1 MPVAPIQP
9 DRLEINTD
17 AFKGGE
23 TSYRTGMNRS
33 LGFSGCDIS
42 ATIRVPAYSR
52 MGIKGVE
59 QLNAEKVFRIGTLQ
73 TISISTYNS
82 KTPVKALGFKNP
94 IAIARGG
101 RTIAGTMI
109 FNQLHKHVLDE
120 NDYGWWKLHEDK
132 AGMLSYSSGNTEY
145 YIKNQNANDKLKADI
160 LAISSSGDIE
170 KYKAIANKKYG
181 TEQALEGEYRN
192 LRTKFLEIKS
202 PTDEQKQQFEIDRQ
216 AILDRTKEAAEEDT
230 EEYAQLRLRYE
241 EYHQLRDML
250 QKSYGDK
257 EYARK
262 EWDFSWDGPQT
273 GDKLKPSDILPFD
286 IIILLFNEAGN
297 MGKIILYGVEIVHDS
312 QTLSVEDIYTEVQY
326 QYIARD
332 IVYFEDIY
340 DSKGD
345 FNFVNARGRSIKTP
359 SMKVYDTRA
368 PAGNPNGKNPPPVT
382 QTGPIR
388 GQTEAA
394 YALALEQQQAQAK
407 MIAEKEEIEALQEA
421 RKKNTEYWVLGN
433 PLKESEN
440 VENQR
445 QLFDKAFPASG
456 KPGTIVTVDTFRD
469 GSSLNP
475 LDYPTLDAFY
485 RAKADAKAKAV
496 TSSLSLD
503 SVEKRVEELN
513 ADYLAF
519 LKSIGMDP

>member
-1 MPVAPIQP
+1 MAVAPIQP
-9 DRLEINTD
+9 ERLEINTE
-17 AFKGGE
+17 ALKGGE
-23 TSYRTGMNRS
+23 TSFKTGMNRN

-132 AGMLSYSSGNTEY
+132 AGMLSYSSGNSDY
-145 YIKNQNANDKLKADI
+145 YIRNQSANDKLKADI

-192 LRTKFLEIKS
+192 LRAKFLEIKS
-202 PTDEQKQQFEIDRQ
+202 PTDEQKGQFQIDRE

-230 EEYAQLRLRYE
+230 EEYVRLRLKYE

-250 QKSYGDK
+250 QKSYSDK

-262 EWDFSWDGPQT
+262 EWDFSWDGPQM

-345 FNFVNARGRSIKTP
+345 FNFVNARGRNIKTP

-368 PAGNPNGKNPPPVT
+368 PAGNPNAKNPPPVV
-382 QTGPIR
+382 QTGPIK
-388 GQTEAA
+388 GEKAAA
-394 YALALEQQQAQAK
+394 YALANEQAQAQAK
-407 MIAEKEEIEALQEA
+407 MEAEEKEMELLNASREKNMRYWILGEALPVPQSSIDQ
-421 RKKNTEYWVLGN
+421 
-433 PLKESEN
+433 KE
-440 VENQR
+440 
-445 QLFDKAFPASG
+445 LFDKAFPMSG
-456 KPGTIVTVDTFRD
+456 KPATIVTVDTYRN
-469 GSSLNP
+469 GVLNP
-475 LDYPTLDAFY
+475 LDYPTLDAY
-485 RAKADAKAKAV
+485 NRAVADAKAKLL
-496 TSSLSLD
+496 TSSLSNDNFDKKL
-503 SVEKRVEELN
+503 EEQN
-513 ADYLAF
+513 ADYIAF
-519 LKSIGMDP
+519 MKSIGMDP